1 MLIGDVE
8 MVLLI
13 LGVLVWSGA
22 HLFKRLL
29 PAKRAAMGA
38 AGKGVVAVASLAGIV
53 LMVIG
58 YRSAPYIGVWT
69 PPAFLTHVNNLLM
82 LVAVFLLG
90 IGNMWGMVR
99 TKLRHPMLGA
109 VKVWALAHLLVNGD
123 LASIILFGGLLAWA
137 VVSLILINKAVPVWV
152 RPAPGPVRN
161 DVIFAGVSLLFYAA
175 IAFIHTGLG
184 VSPFG

>member
-1 MLIGDVE
+1 MIVLIFG
-8 MVLLI
+8 LI
-13 LGVLVWSGA
+13 LFAGS

-29 PAKRAAMGA
+29 PDRRAAMGD
-38 AGKGVVAVASLAGIV
+38 AGKGVVAVVSLAGLV

-58 YRSAPYIGVWT
+58 YRSAPYIEVWS

-82 LVAVFLLG
+82 LVAVYLLG
-90 IGNMWGMVR
+90 IGYIWGVVR

-123 LASIILFGGLLAWA
+123 VASIVLFGGLLGWA
-137 VVSLILINKAVPVWV
+137 VISLILINKAERVWL
-152 RPAPGPVRN
+152 RPEIGPVRN
-161 DVIFAGVSLLFYAA
+161 DLIFAGISLLVYGV
-175 IAFIHTGLG
+175 IAYVHTWLG